1 MSATFNYNET
11 LLALTTLVA
20 WADGENHP
28 SEVDTR
34 VTMILHEGIG
44 NDELED
50 FQEKYNEIGDLDKVF
65 EVAITSL
72 KLHPVEGQAKAIA
85 WMWQVANVS
94 TNEEDEEVDLGYI
107 DENWVNRSEY
117 VALNELV
124 WINKTRKALGVDLDL
139 IKSEFMNLPAT
150 KRIYDSPN

>member
-1 MSATFNYNET
+1 MSTIFNYNET

-34 VTMILHEGIG
+34 VTMILHEKIG

-50 FQEKYNEIGDLDKVF
+50 FQAKYNEIGDLEKVF
-65 EVAITSL
+65 EVAVASL
-72 KLHPVEGQAKAIA
+72 NLHPKEGRAKAVA

-94 TNEEDEEVDLGYI
+94 TNEEDEEIDLGYI
-107 DENWVNRSEY
+107 DENWKNRSGY

-124 WINKTRKALGVDLDL
+124 WINKARKALDIDLEL
-139 IKSEFMNLPAT
+139 IKSEFSLLPAT